1 MRELGIAFCIV
12 LASACGDDGGN
23 NNGDPDATVNASFDA
38 ASNMADAEVLDA
50 EVLDATPLP
59 PDACVNS
66 DNDSHCDVA
75 DNCPMVDNEGQEDT
89 HGVKTRSIPF
99 AIEALTGTPLGQQC
113 YIENIVLPFSVT
125 FFGQTYTEIDVLEAG
140 LVTFTSF
147 LNGSW
152 GNGVPFVCTNNNDDT
167 ITPTIA
173 VSWGNDIRPNACKGS
188 GEIRSDVRGT
198 APNRRFVVSWDAVT
212 QSPGTLTAQMI
223 IYEADSRIEIHTQSQ
238 PMATATRGVQHVLPT
253 PTDGRRS
260 HLPGQNGAMFAITNE
275 SIEITTDDA
284 PDGVGDACDN
294 TTDETA
300 ANDCGFGY

>member
-1 MRELGIAFCIV
+1 MRSMRMLGMMVCLVAIA
-12 LASACGDDGGN
+12 ACGDDGGTN
-23 NNGDPDATVNASFDA
+23 TGDPDASNNTSFDA

-50 EVLDATPLP
+50 TSLP

-75 DNCPMVDNEGQEDT
+75 DNCPMVDNEGQEDS

-99 AIEALTGTPLGQQC
+99 AIEALTGTPLNNQC
-113 YIENIVLPFSVT
+113 FIEHITLPFTVT
-125 FFGQTYTEIDVLEAG
+125 FFGQTYTELDVLPEG
-140 LVTFTSF
+140 QVTFTSF
-147 LNGSW
+147 INASW
-152 GNGVPFVCTNNNDDT
+152 NNGVPFVCTNNNDGS
-167 ITPTIA
+167 ITPTVA
-173 VSWGNDIRPNACKGS
+173 VAWGDNAWPNACKGS

-198 APNRRFVVSWDAVT
+198 APNRRFVISWDGVMQA
-212 QSPGTLTAQMI
+212 QGALTAQLVI
-223 IYEADSRIEIHTQSQ
+223 HEADSRIEIHTQSQ
-238 PMATATRGVQHVLPT
+238 PMMTATRGVQHALPT